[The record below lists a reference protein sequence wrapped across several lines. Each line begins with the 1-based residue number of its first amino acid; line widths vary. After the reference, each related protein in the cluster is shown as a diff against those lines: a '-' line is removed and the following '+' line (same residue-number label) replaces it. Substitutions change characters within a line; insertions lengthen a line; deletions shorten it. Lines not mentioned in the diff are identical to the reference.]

1 MGHGASLAP
10 RPARTA
16 RPLGRN
22 RVHPP
27 WGQHSAAGKRA
38 GWAGIL
44 PLQGWQDLRLQTWR
58 EIIYSSESYTKAPQ
72 QPASQ
77 ALAFMVISDE
87 LPTMPG
93 QAQAVLGPDPK
104 LIFICSCVS
113 NFAPSHSSSI
123 NSGTGGWAGAEGTLG
138 VRQRVFIKSLEPT
151 WRQPPGPKRVEREG
165 VCEAGAKGSL
175 ETTKNGSWQARGWK
189 TGRKEEEEPGGEER
203 DHRPMS
209 GV

>member
-27 WGQHSAAGKRA
+27 WGQRSAAGKRA

-44 PLQGWQDLRLQTWR
+44 PLRGWQDLRLQTWR

-104 LIFICSCVS
+104 LIFICSCVY

-151 WRQPPGPKRVEREG
+151 WRQPPAQSAWRGEVSAKLEPREAWKPPRT
-165 VCEAGAKGSL
+165 EAGK
-175 ETTKNGSWQARGWK
+175 
-189 TGRKEEEEPGGEER
+189 PGGGRQAEKKRSQEGR
-203 DHRPMS
+203 RGTTGP
-209 GV
+209 